1 MDDTDTGQTPE
12 DVLWTAVGV
21 EAGLGVLALLL
32 GWWIGPDARFLLP
45 PAISEAIPAIVGG
58 IALGVLAVLPLL
70 TAIAIIRRVKHPAV
84 EELETLGDH
93 PMIRTMLRLSPGEL
107 LAISLCA
114 GVGEE
119 LLFRGWLLP
128 LLAGG
133 DGNWLP
139 VSTWES
145 PVAWWGMG
153 GWLGTLASE
162 SQWVSFGAWW
172 ATHGNFE
179 IVGAIVVSS
188 ALFGFF
194 HPITK
199 LYIAITAVMGCYFA
213 LLLVLTGNLLVPIV
227 AHGLYDA
234 IQLWMASAQANREA
248 ADTGR
253 EHD

>member
-1 MDDTDTGQTPE
+1 MDETETRQTPE

-21 EAGLGVLALLL
+21 EAGLGMLALLL
-32 GWWIGPDARFLLP
+32 GWWIGPDARYLLP
-45 PAISEAIPAIVGG
+45 PAVWQALPAVAGG

-70 TAIAIIRRVKHPAV
+70 LLIAIIRRVKHPAV

-93 PMIRTMLRLSPGEL
+93 PMIRTMLQLGRGEL

-128 LLAGG
+128 LLAGA
-133 DGNWLP
+133 DWNWLP
-139 VSTWES
+139 VANWETS
-145 PVAWWGMG
+145 VPWWGMG
-153 GWLGTLASE
+153 GWLGTIASGG
-162 SQWVSFGAWW
+162 QWVGLGQWW
-172 ATHGNFE
+172 STHGSWE

-188 ALFGFF
+188 VLFGMF

-199 LYIAITAVMGCYFA
+199 LYIAITALMGCYFA
-213 LLLVLTGNLLVPIV
+213 ALLLLTGNLLVPIV

-234 IQLWMASAQANREA
+234 IQLWLAAAQVDAESLASGPS
-248 ADTGR
+248 AD
-253 EHD
+253 